1 MKAILQSIRKR
12 PLNIALILITAVL
25 YLFNNLFLKKSV
37 PEAAVWFFTGYFND
51 LICPLIF
58 FSYTNLLLLTTGR
71 EIRRLRSLLAAA
83 AGAGFVWEFAAPL
96 WKDGSVTDPA
106 DMLCYF
112 AGSTVYW
119 FLLQCCLRKG
129 QEK

>member
-1 MKAILQSIRKR
+1 MKDILLSIRKR
-12 PLNIALILITAVL
+12 PLNIILILVAAAL
-25 YLFNNLFLKKSV
+25 YLINNLFLKKNL
-37 PEAAVWFFTGYFND
+37 PGTAAWFFTGYFTD

-58 FSYTNLLLLTTGR
+58 FAYANMLLLTTGR

-119 FLLQCCLRKG
+119 FLLQRCLKKER
-129 QEK
+129 EK

>member
-1 MKAILQSIRKR
+1 MKGILQSIRKR
-12 PLNIALILITAVL
+12 PLNIILIFIGAML
-25 YLFNNLFLKKSV
+25 YLINNLFLKENLPRTIS
-37 PEAAVWFFTGYFND
+37 WFFTGYFND

-58 FSYTNLLLLTTGR
+58 FSYANMLLLTTGR
-71 EIRRLRSLLAAA
+71 ELQRLFFLLAAA

-112 AGSTVYW
+112 AGSIVYW